1 MTIIMT
7 VTHPNDHDDND
18 LPAGGELMC
27 VWVQG
32 EGVGGDGDLIMTM
45 IIKMI
50 RMIIMIMME
59 TWGMTLSP

>member
-32 EGVGGDGDLIMTM
+32 EGVGGDGDLIMIM
-45 IIKMI
+45 RIML
-50 RMIIMIMME
+50 RMIIIKMME